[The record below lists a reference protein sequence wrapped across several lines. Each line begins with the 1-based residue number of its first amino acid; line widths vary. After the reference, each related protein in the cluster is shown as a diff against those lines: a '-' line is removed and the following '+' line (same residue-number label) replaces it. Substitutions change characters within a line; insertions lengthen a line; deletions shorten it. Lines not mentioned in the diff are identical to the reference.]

1 MSIENFIFTDYVQD
15 ISVCDRLIDFHT
27 NNQDMVKPG
36 CVSRDGQ
43 SKVVPDVK
51 ESLDCSINIEDI
63 LKNENNKYDIL
74 LDYFHN
80 NLKPISDKYIEKFPY
95 CNEFSP
101 WGVIDDINIQYYK
114 PGGGFKSWHT
124 ERNCAKGNNGTRHLV
139 FMTYLN
145 DVIDGGE
152 TEFYHQ
158 QVKIQPK
165 KGLTV
170 IWPADWTYTHRGVI
184 SPSQEKYI
192 VTGWFNFL
200 SDEEYNDLPKN

>member
-51 ESLDCSINIEDI
+51 ESLDCSINIEHV

-80 NLKPISDKYIEKFPY
+80 NLKPISDKYIERFPY

-145 DVIDGGE
+145 DVYDEGG

-158 QVKIQPK
+158 KQIIQPK

-170 IWPADWTYTHRGVI
+170 IWPADWTYTHRGI
-184 SPSQEKYI
+184 PSPTEEKYI
-192 VTGWFNFL
+192 ITGWFNFL

>member
-1 MSIENFIFTDYVQD
+1 MLDSDFIFTHYVQD
-15 ISVCDRLIDFHT
+15 LSICDRLIDFHT

-36 CVSRDGQ
+36 CVSRDGR
-43 SKVVPDVK
+43 SKVLPNVK
-51 ESLDCSINIEDI
+51 DSLDCSINIEDI
-63 LKNENNKYDIL
+63 LKNEDNKYEVL

-80 NLKPISDKYIEKFPY
+80 NLKPITDKYIEKFPY

-124 ERNCAKGNNGTRHLV
+124 ERNCAGGNNGTRHLV
-139 FMTYLN
+139 FMTFLN
-145 DVIDGGE
+145 DVTDQGE

-158 QVKIQPK
+158 EIKIAPK

-170 IWPADWTYTHRGVI
+170 VWPADWTYTHRGI
-184 SPSQEKYI
+184 PSPSQDKYI

-200 SDEEYNDLPKN
+200 RDEEYEDLKKD